1 MVQARKNPTSG
12 RYVLYVGDARGL
24 SYYVTGV
31 DGSVDLFCR
40 TVREFQ
46 AKYSEDHPEHIRDV
60 VEQFRKNLPDGW
72 VITHKASEQLTW
84 IQRIL
89 NRNPKSQGEITM
101 AEKKSQPKLSA
112 GKKPAATPSKPEK
125 KLPSEKVGAAEPK
138 PAKTAKPAKGEGE
151 SAVGGRKNPYAG
163 MKIEVLSKDIAA
175 REGSLRHAVLSEI
188 IKCKK
193 VDDIYGMEVTGED
206 GKTGTVN
213 TAWLN
218 FAASA
223 GLVQYT

>member
-31 DGSVDLFCR
+31 DGFVDLFCR
-40 TVREFQ
+40 PVREFQ

-72 VITHKASEQLTW
+72 IIMHKASEQLTW

-101 AEKKSQPKLSA
+101 SEKKSQPKLSA
-112 GKKPAATPSKPEK
+112 GKKPAATPAKPEK
-125 KLPSEKVGAAEPK
+125 KLPAEKVGAAESK
-138 PAKTAKPAKGEGE
+138 PAKVAKPAKGEGE

-163 MKIEVLSKDIAA
+163 MKISVLSKDIAA
-175 REGSLRHAVLSEI
+175 REGSLRHAVLSTI
-188 IKCKK
+188 LKAKN
-193 VDDIYGMEVTGED
+193 VDDVYGTEVIGGD
-206 GKTGTVN
+206 GKEGTIN

-223 GLVQYT
+223 GLVQFT